1 MACSLSYV
9 QNSDLA
15 RNRLD
20 DRLRNLPSPSE
31 MARPHKGWIR
41 AIRDA
46 IGMSA
51 IELASRMGV
60 RQQTISDM
68 ERSEQHDTIQLK
80 TLERAAQ
87 AMNCRL
93 VYVFIPYTTL
103 EETVSAQAKLKAI
116 QHLESVAHHSRL
128 EDQAVGEDELAI
140 QIDELATH
148 LASRRGLWAEPASS
162 S

>member
-1 MACSLSYV
+1 M
-9 QNSDLA
+9 QNSDVA
-15 RNRLD
+15 RSRLD
-20 DRLRNLPSPSE
+20 DRLKTIPSPNE
-31 MARPHKGWIR
+31 MVRPHKGWIR

-46 IGMSA
+46 LGMSSS
-51 IELASRMGV
+51 ELASRMGV

-93 VYVFIPYTTL
+93 VYALVPDSTL
-103 EETVSAQAKLKAI
+103 EETVSAQARLKAI

-140 QIDELATH
+140 QIDELATR
-148 LASRRGLWAEPASS
+148 LASRRGLWAEPTNSS
-162 S
+162 